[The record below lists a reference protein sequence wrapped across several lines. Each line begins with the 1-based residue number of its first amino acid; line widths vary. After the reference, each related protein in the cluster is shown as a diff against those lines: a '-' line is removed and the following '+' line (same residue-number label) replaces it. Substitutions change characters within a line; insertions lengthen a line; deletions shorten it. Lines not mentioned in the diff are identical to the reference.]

1 MTNFD
6 YDLAF
11 ARNLGWV
18 TKEEQASLQ
27 KKCVAIA
34 GMGGVGGNYLITL
47 VRMGVQHF
55 HIAEFDTFELANF
68 NRQVGATMSSLHH
81 PKLEVMTAL
90 AKDINPNVMIQ
101 PFPALDESNLN
112 SFLHTVDLYLDG
124 LDFFAFDARQA
135 TFAACWKRG
144 IPAITVA
151 PLGMG
156 AALLNFIPGRMSFEQ
171 YFKWGQCS
179 DPEKALRFL
188 VGLAPARMHSAYLV
202 DATTVNLMEQRGPS
216 TFMACQLCAGIGVT
230 EALKLLL
237 RRGKIWAAPY
247 ALQFDAYRNKL
258 VRTWRP
264 GGNNHPLQKLAIF
277 LGKRQLAKQ
286 YPGMKL

>member
-1 MTNFD
+1 MTKFD
-6 YDLAF
+6 YALAF
-11 ARNLGWV
+11 ARNIGWV
-18 TKEEQASLQ
+18 TKAEQASLQ

-55 HIAEFDTFELANF
+55 HIADFDTFELANF
-68 NRQVGATMSSLHH
+68 NRQVGASISSLHRS
-81 PKLEVMTAL
+81 KIEVMTAL
-90 AKDINPNVMIQ
+90 AKDINPNVVIQ
-101 PFPALDESNLN
+101 SFPALDESNLN
-112 SFLHTVDLYLDG
+112 AFLQAADLYLDG

-135 TFAACWKRG
+135 TFAACWKMG

-156 AALLNFIPGRMSFEQ
+156 AALLNFIPGQMSFEQ

-179 DPEKALRFL
+179 DTEKALRFL
-188 VGLAPARMHSAYLV
+188 VGLAPARLHSAYLV
-202 DATTVNLMEQRGPS
+202 DATAVNLLEQRGPS
-216 TFMACQLCAGIGVT
+216 TFMACQLCAGVGVS

-237 RRGKIWAAPY
+237 RRGKVWAAPY

-264 GGNNHPLQKLAIF
+264 GGNSHPLQKLAIF

-286 YPGMKL
+286 YPDMTL